1 MRASIFSCSGFFCSF
16 SCFIFF
22 FRFTVLMHSIRLCW
36 VVGLPTDRP
45 HTHTHTNTITFICLC
60 FWCGCSLLPLFTSDL
75 NISFD
80 MFCATVRLPM
90 CARCKLMRDFRVPT
104 KNVIQPSTCQCVLC
118 GSSSEQHRTNEWTNG
133 GTKKKILLQR
143 DDWEPFNVFICIKQ
157 HIILFYRSFAS
168 L

>member
-22 FRFTVLMHSIRLCW
+22 FRFTVLMHSICLCW

-90 CARCKLMRDFRVPT
+90 CARDASWWETFGFQRRMWSNHQRASV
-104 KNVIQPSTCQCVLC
+104 SCVVRLPNNTERT
-118 GSSSEQHRTNEWTNG
+118 SERMEER
-133 GTKKKILLQR
+133 KKKYCCKETTGNHLMCLY
-143 DDWEPFNVFICIKQ
+143 V
-157 HIILFYRSFAS
+157 
-168 L
+168 